1 MTAVS
6 ESDST
11 MEDLPDDNEE
21 PEKAESISK
30 ESRESEKVDS
40 DYATNYLAKVKV
52 KKLYELLK
60 VDKLSWEMC
69 FVNFNYV

>member
-1 MTAVS
+1 
-6 ESDST
+6 

-60 VDKLSWEMC
+60 VDKLS
-69 FVNFNYV
+69 

>member
-21 PEKAESISK
+21 PEKAESTSK

-40 DYATNYLAKVKV
+40 DCATNFITKVKV
-52 KKLYELLK
+52 KCY
-60 VDKLSWEMC
+60 LS
-69 FVNFNYV
+69 Y